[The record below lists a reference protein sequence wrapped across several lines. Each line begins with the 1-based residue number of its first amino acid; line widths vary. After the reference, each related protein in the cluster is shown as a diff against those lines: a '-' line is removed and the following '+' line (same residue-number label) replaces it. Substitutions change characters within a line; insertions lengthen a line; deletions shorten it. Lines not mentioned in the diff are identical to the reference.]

1 MTGPAAGLCA
11 SCGHARRIVSGKG
24 SVFWLCR
31 RSETDPAFPRYP
43 ALPVLACTGYEPAV
57 PTAPDRP
64 GPDRTAP
71 PRTD

>member
-1 MTGPAAGLCA
+1 
-11 SCGHARRIVSGKG
+11 
-24 SVFWLCR
+24 VFWLCR

>member
-1 MTGPAAGLCA
+1 MNAPPAGLCA
-11 SCGHARRIVSGKG
+11 TCRHARRIVSGKG

-43 ALPVLACTGYEPAV
+43 ALPVLACTGYEPEVAT
-57 PTAPDRP
+57 PPDGP

-71 PRTD
+71 PHTD